1 MARGLVIKSTGSWYI
16 IESNDGD
23 IVTCRIKGNLRLKG
37 LKTTNPVSVGDYV
50 EYELEKDKDTGVI
63 SDIEERRNYVIRQ
76 STNLSKRWHI
86 IGANIDQSILV
97 VSLKQPRTRTGFIDR
112 FLVSSEAYGVPATIV
127 FNKIDIYGEEEN
139 NELEFLM
146 NTYTSIGYSCIA
158 ISVDADININLIQ
171 DTLRGKTSLFSG
183 HSGVG
188 KSSLLNKLNNQLAI
202 KTGVISDAHEKGKH
216 TTTFAELHYIDKNTR
231 VIDTP
236 GVRSFGIV
244 DFKREEVATYFPE
257 FFRLSVKCKYHNCIH
272 INEPGCAVKSALE
285 TGEVA
290 AFRYNNYINIYD
302 SDNYREEWE

>member
-16 IESNDGD
+16 IESSDGD

-97 VSLKQPRTRTGFIDR
+97 VSLKQPRTHTGFIDR

-216 TTTFAELHYIDKNTR
+216 TTTFAELHYIGKNTR